1 MSAPEVPKVP
11 RPPLPRSVLDPAS
24 VAVVVFL
31 VALLGIHTRP
41 PGLLASIWFANA
53 VALALV
59 VRWPRHL
66 RASSVFALFVGCVA
80 ADLVS
85 GTEPYAAA
93 VLNTA
98 NAVGVVAGALT
109 IRWRRP
115 EPLLLTGSPAFAR
128 LSVGIVVAS
137 VVSATV
143 ATCLSGLL
151 VDVTPAVSPTAWFS
165 SEFVSYL
172 LLTTIL
178 LSIRA
183 GGPWRP
189 PTPRYFD
196 SVQWTVTV
204 PVLVAVTL
212 MIAGMVADGPLLVA
226 LPLPAL
232 LWCATRIPFSGTA
245 LLTACWAG
253 WNLLIAGRV
262 GVLGAGEATQSPVA
276 TLSVALV
283 ALGPLLV
290 AAVTLDRMAVQ
301 NKLHQALEYDSLTG
315 TLSRAAFLRRSQRRL
330 NTLVDASQPVAL
342 LMLDLDDFKT
352 INDTMGHAAGDIAL
366 VRSAGCI
373 LSALPHGAVAGRI
386 GGEEFAVLLPMAD
399 HEDATAVADTI
410 RRDHERL
417 HLLST
422 RTATVSIGLA
432 WAPAAPASVSP
443 LLDTADR
450 ALYEAKRGGRN
461 TVVAVTLA

>member
-1 MSAPEVPKVP
+1 M
-11 RPPLPRSVLDPAS
+11 
-24 VAVVVFL
+24 
-31 VALLGIHTRP
+31 LGT
-41 PGLLASIWFANA
+41 
-53 VALALV
+53 
-59 VRWPRHL
+59 
-66 RASSVFALFVGCVA
+66 
-80 ADLVS
+80 
-85 GTEPYAAA
+85 
-93 VLNTA
+93 
-98 NAVGVVAGALT
+98 
-109 IRWRRP
+109 
-115 EPLLLTGSPAFAR
+115 
-128 LSVGIVVAS
+128 
-137 VVSATV
+137 
-143 ATCLSGLL
+143 
-151 VDVTPAVSPTAWFS
+151 
-165 SEFVSYL
+165 
-172 LLTTIL
+172 
-178 LSIRA
+178 
-183 GGPWRP
+183 
-189 PTPRYFD
+189 
-196 SVQWTVTV
+196 
-204 PVLVAVTL
+204 
-212 MIAGMVADGPLLVA
+212 
-226 LPLPAL
+226 
-232 LWCATRIPFSGTA
+232 
-245 LLTACWAG
+245 
-253 WNLLIAGRV
+253 
-262 GVLGAGEATQSPVA
+262 GEATQSPVA

-301 NKLHQALEYDSLTG
+301 NKLHEALEYDSLTG

-330 NTLVDASQPVAL
+330 NTLVDGSQPVAL

-450 ALYEAKRGGRN
+450 ALYDAKRGGRN